1 MTVRLG
7 RSPSAVMLRLSFT
20 ASERFGVSFLCRN
33 LVLVD
38 WLTMITEFVG
48 MTAALSI
55 FGVPPLVT
63 VIVAWILMGAMVIQ
77 GRYWT

>member
-1 MTVRLG
+1 
-7 RSPSAVMLRLSFT
+7 
-20 ASERFGVSFLCRN
+20 
-33 LVLVD
+33 
-38 WLTMITEFVG
+38 MITEFVG